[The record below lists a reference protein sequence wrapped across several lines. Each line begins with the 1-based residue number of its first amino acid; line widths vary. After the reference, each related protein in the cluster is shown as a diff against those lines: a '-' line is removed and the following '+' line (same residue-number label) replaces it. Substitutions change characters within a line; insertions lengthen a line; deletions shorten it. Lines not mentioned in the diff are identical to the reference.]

1 MCEIIN
7 TIWVL
12 FLHIIDRIDSIHTTQ
27 IQITIPSEPV
37 VESHLIESHG
47 VEATLYKTQLTV
59 AAASVFLRI
68 LIAGIVETRGKS
80 RVAKQRGKVS
90 VSAEAARVEKG
101 WLGIRRVGV
110 EHVGLCWKDAGPCL

>member
-1 MCEIIN
+1 M
-7 TIWVL
+7 
-12 FLHIIDRIDSIHTTQ
+12 HIIDRIDSIHATQ
-27 IQITIPSEPV
+27 IQITIPSKPV

-47 VEATLYKTQLTV
+47 VEAALYKTQLTV
-59 AAASVFLRI
+59 ATASVFLRI

-101 WLGIRRVGV
+101 
-110 EHVGLCWKDAGPCL
+110 

>member
-1 MCEIIN
+1 M
-7 TIWVL
+7 
-12 FLHIIDRIDSIHTTQ
+12 
-27 IQITIPSEPV
+27 

-47 VEATLYKTQLTV
+47 VEAALYKTQLTV

-68 LIAGIVETRGKS
+68 LIAGIVETTGKS

-101 WLGIRRVGV
+101 
-110 EHVGLCWKDAGPCL
+110 

>member
-12 FLHIIDRIDSIHTTQ
+12 FLHIIDRIDFIHTTQ

-47 VEATLYKTQLTV
+47 VEAALYKTQLTV

-68 LIAGIVETRGKS
+68 LIAGIVETTGKS

-110 EHVGLCWKDAGPCL
+110 EHVWLCWKDAGPCL